1 MGPRPAGPARDP
13 VDQLI
18 ASARELRLEERYPEA
33 LAAIE
38 RARARAPSDEQ
49 RRYLDAE
56 EARLSYYLGRFA
68 AGRELGVRLAEGPS
82 DLASARGLIAQSAN
96 ALALNDGHE
105 AFAAANHALLRLRT
119 LRARAS
125 EVVDAQVQLTHV
137 LAHMGRHADAVAT
150 ARSCLTLAR
159 EANAADVAR
168 SEYALGFA
176 LSYAGSDEAIDRLL
190 TAEAAT
196 RPRAGALWN
205 WILFCIAACLR
216 DRGLLDGA
224 AAFLSRSSVAIRHE
238 RSWFAYRTGDLSA
251 ALRWLLPAVR
261 ADERPFARTVIAAV
275 RLRRA
280 TGRPHGVVASAVHEF
295 ERDGLDHW
303 RWGAMWIQLA
313 SAPAAPEQDQRLRV
327 LLDELTARDA
337 VSWGFYDPLLTA
349 GVLRRAAP
357 ALRASGPA
365 AALLSRAEAF
375 GAPRPPREVNVL
387 LESLHLLNP
396 EALVAL
402 RNAGLTHAE
411 MRTIL
416 RALQTWLA
424 SGEIRRSE
432 LAASLGYRESSIRT
446 HFAHIRSKLGIE
458 GRRGFEPILSWLVE
472 RELLS
477 PSNASAALRRLAAR

>member
-1 MGPRPAGPARDP
+1 M
-13 VDQLI
+13 DQLI

-68 AGRELGVRLAEGPS
+68 GGRELGVRLAEGPS
-82 DLASARGLIAQSAN
+82 DLAAARGLIAQSAN

-105 AFAAANHALLRLRT
+105 AFAAANEALLRLRT

-137 LAHMGRHADAVAT
+137 LAHMGRHSDAIAA
-150 ARSCLTLAR
+150 ARSCLSVAR
-159 EANAADVAR
+159 DGDAADVAR

-176 LSYAGSDEAIDRLL
+176 LSYAGSDEAIDHLL

-205 WILFCIAACLR
+205 WILFCIAADLR

-238 RSWFAYRTGDLSA
+238 RSWFAYRTGDLNA
-251 ALRWLLPAVR
+251 ALSWLLPAVR

-275 RLRRA
+275 RIQRGTARRD
-280 TGRPHGVVASAVHEF
+280 RDAVSSPIREF
-295 ERDGLDHW
+295 EREGLDHW
-303 RWGAMWIQLA
+303 RWGAMWIRLA
-313 SAPAAPEQDQRLRV
+313 SAPAAPEREQRLRV
-327 LLDELTARDA
+327 LLDELAARDA

-357 ALRASGPA
+357 ALRTSEPA
-365 AALLSRAEAF
+365 ATLLSRAEAF
-375 GAPRPPREVNVL
+375 SAPRPPREVNVL

-402 RNAGLTHAE
+402 RDAGLTHAE
-411 MRTIL
+411 VRTIL
-416 RALQTWLA
+416 RALQTWLG

-432 LAASLGYRESSIRT
+432 LAASLGYRESSIRA

-477 PSNASAALRRLAAR
+477 PSTASAALRRLAAR